1 MRLSAKLTYKIKSP
15 GLSPSP
21 SLPTS
26 PTLIL
31 HRMCMAFDG
40 VIAINM
46 KNTTTALSGCLSLV
60 LPHSASDC
68 LKRLDTVGVFC
79 FMDFAKQCSL
89 SPGLAEEKAP
99 FSRQWAV
106 LLENKIQGAG
116 CLEFLNS
123 HIFKD
128 AVLKEKLYRTVL
140 GFSHSHSVA
149 LGFYSLNSML
159 FQGNFPAPPMSPP
172 SFCHR

>member
-1 MRLSAKLTYKIKSP
+1 MH
-15 GLSPSP
+15 G
-21 SLPTS
+21 
-26 PTLIL
+26 
-31 HRMCMAFDG
+31 FDG

-60 LPHSASDC
+60 LPHSADDC

-106 LLENKIQGAG
+106 LLEKRIQGVG
-116 CLEFLNS
+116 CLEFLSS
-123 HIFKD
+123 HI
-128 AVLKEKLYRTVL
+128 
-140 GFSHSHSVA
+140 
-149 LGFYSLNSML
+149 
-159 FQGNFPAPPMSPP
+159 
-172 SFCHR
+172 